1 MTALAYILLAAYL
14 VFFPMI
20 LFAPKKIQTAVDII
34 SSMRKYYESMYTIS
48 AFTIFVSLAAY
59 GLIFAMGFLL
69 MNFYTDGEPSTS
81 TTSFFYLYDKV
92 NLSNPGALA
101 LFFFGTIWMF
111 GTLISWHRYLV
122 GSSVLQWYF

>member
-1 MTALAYILLAAYL
+1 MTTLAYILLATYL

-20 LFAPKKIQTAVDII
+20 LFAPKKIRVAVDII

-48 AFTIFVSLAAY
+48 VFTIFVALGSY

-69 MNFYTDGEPSTS
+69 MNFYTDGDPSTS
-81 TTSFFYLYDKV
+81 SSSFFYLYQNV

-101 LFFFGTIWMF
+101 LFFFGAIWMF
-111 GTLISWHRYLV
+111 STLISWHRYLV